1 MQYILGFLKKNEE
14 KGPIDLH
21 ILHEIKCYL
30 NMAQI
35 EVTINNVIFWTDYL
49 GVFKKC

>member
-1 MQYILGFLKKNEE
+1 MVAFKMFDIFGCAIYSRVFFSKK

-35 EVTINNVIFWTDYL
+35 EVTINNVIF
-49 GVFKKC
+49 